1 MRARQFPGDILPD
14 LLRFFLPFF
23 FTISGESSRQVTQM
37 EERKSGRGPRKATPR
52 SRRIFTG
59 FLNSFTRLF
68 LYVPITIV
76 PGPSSTSEAPVPP
89 PAPAAKR
96 FYNALASV
104 YLRFRL
110 LSSAFILESGVDGK
124 ASREKRLQMAERLVF
139 FGIADPR
146 PLSTLPFRGFRLFP
160 QECEGIASSL
170 VFSRG

>member
-1 MRARQFPGDILPD
+1 MPSGAKFCRESTPMPCVRVSFLEIFYLTCCV
-14 LLRFFLPFF
+14 FFSPF

-104 YLRFRL
+104 YLCFRL

-124 ASREKRLQMAERLVF
+124 AS
-139 FGIADPR
+139 
-146 PLSTLPFRGFRLFP
+146 
-160 QECEGIASSL
+160 
-170 VFSRG
+170 